1 MEYKKYAVF
10 MALLILTSCELGGT
24 YTLYRNSTT
33 NENMRIHVATFD
45 AAEGNDYN
53 SANCDIAKNLFAS
66 QDGVKVR
73 YWCEKGGYKK

>member
-1 MEYKKYAVF
+1 MKKLHITLSS
-10 MALLILTSCELGGT
+10 LLLLSACNFDGT

-33 NENMRIHVATFD
+33 DENMRIHVATFD

-53 SANCDIAKNLFAS
+53 SGNCDIAKNLFAS